1 MEEVKILGSENIFSR
16 ATPAPSVAG
25 IIARGGATGKEF
37 KRGQFL
43 YQVVAGATNGDI
55 NNTNEGTA
63 TRFAGVCVNDVTI
76 APNETINMDVYTEAF
91 LLGERV
97 FNLQTPQVQTLLR
110 QFATNA
116 RFSTPFNMQY
126 HGIKLEI
133 SF

>member
-1 MEEVKILGSENIFSR
+1 MEEVKVLGSENIFSR

-25 IIARGGATGKEF
+25 IYVHGGTNGKEF

-43 YQVVAGATNGDI
+43 FRNQFGGDTA
-55 NNTNEGTA
+55 NNVHREI
-63 TRFAGVCVNDVTI
+63 FIGVCINDVK
-76 APNETINMDVYTEAF
+76 INPQEVVHIDVYTEAF

-97 FNLQTPQVQTLLR
+97 FNLQTPSVQQHLR
-110 QFATNA
+110 QFASSNF
-116 RFSTPFNMQY
+116 FSTPFNMQY